1 MDESNGRGQSIS
13 NSTMQSTPFNSSKDI
28 KRIGSFPVVVG
39 CLSITIVL
47 IAILIGW
54 KLYNGT
60 LIKNMHRLLY
70 SYHAV

>member
-1 MDESNGRGQSIS
+1 MDYINEQHTSK
-13 NSTMQSTPFNSSKDI
+13 STTPFNSSKDI

-39 CLSITIVL
+39 CLSITIVI

-54 KLYNGT
+54 KIYNGI
-60 LIKNMHRLLY
+60 LIKTMHRLLY